1 MRDNNIGEQVVVTE
15 NIEIRPLATTEDTY
29 TAQVVVVEDCEF
41 THTGILGTLKG
52 AYPVSVQTCEHPD
65 VLEAEGYKQVELE
78 PGEGWFV
85 ESPEPEP
92 GWEHSVFKAEQVVI
106 NCYGVFALVT

>member
-1 MRDNNIGEQVVVTE
+1 MRDNNIGEHVVVTE
-15 NIEIRPLATTEDTY
+15 NMEIRPITTTEDTY

-52 AYPVSVQTCEHPD
+52 AYPVSSQTCEPPD
-65 VLEAEGYKQVELE
+65 RLESEGYRQIELE

-85 ESPEPEP
+85 ESPEP
-92 GWEHSVFKAEQVVI
+92 GWEHSVFKAQQVVI